1 MCEVLKINRSLVYYT
16 PKEKSCDSKLENE
29 IIAIFK
35 NSRNNYG
42 TRKIKKELN
51 KKGYQVSRRRIG
63 CIMRKYGLVSNYT
76 VKQYKVHK
84 SKCNEEKT
92 DNVVNREFDREE
104 ALEVVVSDLTY
115 VNVKGKWNYICILL
129 DLYNREIIGYAAGKN
144 KGSDLVYKAF
154 TKITRPLEDIRILHT
169 DRGNEFKNK
178 AIDGLLTTFN
188 INRSLSKKGCPY
200 DNAVAEAT
208 FKVVKTEFAFNKIF
222 ESFEELEYLLFDYV
236 NWYNNHRIH
245 GSLDYLTPVE
255 YRILMSDKKVS

>member
-1 MCEVLKINRSLVYYT
+1 MCKILKISRSLVYYT
-16 PKEKSCDSKLENE
+16 PKEKSFDSKLENE
-29 IIAIFK
+29 IITIFK

-42 TRKIKKELN
+42 TRKIKKELD

-63 CIMRKYGLVSNYT
+63 SIMRKYGLVSNYT

-84 SKCNEEKT
+84 SNCNEEEME
-92 DNVVNREFDREE
+92 NIVNREFDREGT
-104 ALEVVVSDLTY
+104 LEVVVSDLTY

-144 KGSDLVYKAF
+144 KDANLVYKAF
-154 TKITRPLEDIRILHT
+154 TKVNRPLKDIKILHT
-169 DRGNEFKNK
+169 DRGNEFKNNV
-178 AIDGLLTTFN
+178 IDSLLTTFN
-188 INRSLSKKGCPY
+188 IKRSLSKKGCPY

-222 ESFEELEYLLFDYV
+222 QSFEELEYQLFDYV

-255 YRILMSDKKVS
+255 YRMLMSDKKVF